1 MRKLVL
7 ILVVTIIASS
17 SLAYAGFDTF
27 KIRPITKKEFSTFI
41 KVFSEMRGPLRVQIM
56 KKMKTNFQ
64 NADPLAYVNQVKDEP
79 DVQKAL
85 KKNKITWDGFT
96 EIMANILLGYFSIQ
110 PEQTK
115 AGLIRQLSTY
125 NLMMANDQI
134 PAEYQPMIQEVIK
147 TDEGAALAGMALEM
161 FIQIP
166 PENVAIAKKN
176 KRTLDQLFYTHFWKD
191 KVSGS

>member
-1 MRKLVL
+1 MKKLIIVL
-7 ILVVTIIASS
+7 IVSIIA
-17 SLAYAGFDTF
+17 LPTIAGAGFDTF
-27 KIRPITKKEFSTFI
+27 KIRPITKKEFSKFI

-56 KKMKTNFQ
+56 KDRKTNFQ
-64 NADPLAYVNQVKDEP
+64 EADPLAYVNKVKDEP
-79 DVQKAL
+79 DVKKAL
-85 KKNKITWDGFT
+85 KKNKLSWDGFT

-110 PEQTK
+110 PQQTK

-134 PAEYQPMIQEVIK
+134 PAQYQPMIQEVIK

-166 PENVAIAKKN
+166 PQNVAIAKKN
-176 KRTLDQLFYTHFWKD
+176 KRTLDQLFYTNFWKD
-191 KVSGS
+191 KI